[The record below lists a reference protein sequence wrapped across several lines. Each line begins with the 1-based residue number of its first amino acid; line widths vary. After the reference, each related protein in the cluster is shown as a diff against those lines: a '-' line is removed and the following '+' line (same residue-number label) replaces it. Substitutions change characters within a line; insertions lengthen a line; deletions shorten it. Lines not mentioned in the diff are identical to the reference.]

1 MQPSLK
7 TSSAV
12 QTHLTIMQGVI
23 ERMAEN
29 CRSCKLWCVTLVSA
43 VLFFTVRSEDPEHAL
58 IALVPLVSLLFL
70 DAYYLALERG
80 FRASYDSV
88 VRSLNSSTTTTGH
101 VDLFAVER
109 SGPNTLRR
117 LPGCLI
123 STSVL
128 LFYAPLALTLL
139 LVWCLVAR

>member
-1 MQPSLK
+1 
-7 TSSAV
+7 
-12 QTHLTIMQGVI
+12 
-23 ERMAEN
+23 MAEN

-43 VLFFTVRSEDPEHAL
+43 VLLFTVRSDNPEHAL

-88 VRSLNSSTTTTGH
+88 VRDLNSSATGH
-101 VDLFAVER
+101 VALFAVER
-109 SGPNTLRR
+109 TGPSTLRR
-117 LPGCLI
+117 LPSCLI

-139 LVWCLVAR
+139 LVWCLAAR

>member
-7 TSSAV
+7 TSSAI
-12 QTHLTIMQGVI
+12 QSHLTIIQGVI

-43 VLFFTVRSEDPEHAL
+43 VLFFTVRSDYPEHDL

-70 DAYYLALERG
+70 DAYYLAPERG
-80 FRASYDSV
+80 FRASYDSAG
-88 VRSLNSSTTTTGH
+88 RDLNSSATGH
-101 VDLFAVER
+101 VALFAVER
-109 SGPNTLRR
+109 SGTNTLRR
-117 LPGCLI
+117 LPSCLI

-139 LVWCLVAR
+139 LVWGFV